1 MGIFILILIAAGF
14 GFLVY
19 KTFNKK
25 KNAKVT
31 KPTKPTRTRPTTK
44 PVIPG
49 YNEYGVPT
57 KLPNETPEEFEE
69 RENAYY
75 YSQTRG

>member
-1 MGIFILILIAAGF
+1 MGIIILILIAAGF
-14 GFLVY
+14 GYLIYTVY
-19 KTFNKK
+19 RKK
-25 KNAKVT
+25 KTTPKAI
-31 KPTKPTRTRPTTK
+31 KPKPGTRPSAP

-57 KLPNETPEEFEE
+57 KLPNETPTEFEQ